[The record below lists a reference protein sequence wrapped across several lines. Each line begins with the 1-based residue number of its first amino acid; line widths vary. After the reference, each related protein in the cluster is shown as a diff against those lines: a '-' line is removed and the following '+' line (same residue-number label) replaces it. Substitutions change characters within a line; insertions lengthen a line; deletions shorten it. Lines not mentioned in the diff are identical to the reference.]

1 MNKAKLLELLSGAMK
16 GAPSKSG
23 ERLGLSDIQALYT
36 DLYDN
41 IESNKVNQWIAL
53 NKDKLAMIPELAS
66 QTSIIDISENPKVVQ
81 KDFGFTESDDF
92 YKMEGPKSWMNK
104 STTYLRKNA
113 EKYGMSLNEYLKA
126 VQSLAQQKEQERQ
139 WNENAKVAEFKDVP
153 MVGDVTIPGYTRIM
167 LPTSFNKAALG
178 KEVTSR
184 DTDWDM
190 RANLIEAGL
199 ATAPYGGPIWAA
211 LAGNALRQGKGI
223 YDETQDT
230 FHPGEFAGSGAIGAF
245 GVPVV
250 FKTASDIM
258 KRVPGTQGIKQ
269 WRRATKAVED
279 IGEVDPQKVLNDKVK
294 ELTSSTAKYRDVN
307 TAKANAHK
315 EALRELA
322 EAVDPNIET
331 GFAPYNP
338 TPLETRLYGKGS
350 KLWRNIKSGEI
361 ITQKE
366 YDDAMRLLQ
375 EYGRGP
381 EWIPGRQKQSNL
393 YARGLKIKD
402 MPQGDV
408 LINAWAEPN
417 ISKVMRHG
425 ANAGAGL
432 VGGRIGTELSTNDK
446 KAIANKIIN
455 STDWG
460 RYITGLP
467 NNLTEEEIY
476 LATVYGDSK

>member
-1 MNKAKLLELLSGAMK
+1 MNKAKLLELLLGAMK
-16 GAPSKSG
+16 DAPSKSG
-23 ERLGLSDIQALYT
+23 ERLGLSDIQELYT

-41 IESNKVNQWIAL
+41 IESSKVNQWIAL
-53 NKDKLAMIPELAS
+53 NKDKLAMIPELAG
-66 QTSIIDISENPKVVQ
+66 QTAIIDISENPKVVQ

-126 VQSLAQQKEQERQ
+126 VQTLAQQKEQERQ

-178 KEVTSR
+178 KEVTNK
-184 DTDWDM
+184 DIAFDIGTD
-190 RANLIEAGL
+190 LIEAGG

-211 LAGNALRQGKGI
+211 LGGNALRQGKGM

-230 FHPGEFAGSGAIGAF
+230 FHPGEFAGSGVIGAL

-250 FKTASDIM
+250 FKTAADVM
-258 KRVPGTQGIKQ
+258 KRVPGTQGLKQ
-269 WRRATKAVED
+269 WRRATNALED
-279 IGEVDPQKVLNDKVK
+279 IGAVDPQQVLKNKVK
-294 ELTSSTAKYRDVN
+294 ELETSTKKYRNVN
-307 TAKANAHK
+307 TAKANSQQ

-322 EAVDPNIET
+322 EAIDPNIET
-331 GFAPYNP
+331 SFAPYNP
-338 TPLETRLYGKGS
+338 SLLETRLYGKGS
-350 KLWRNIKSGEI
+350 KLWRNIKTGEI

-366 YDDAMRLLQ
+366 YNDALKFLS
-375 EYGRGP
+375 EYERGP

-408 LINAWAEPN
+408 LINAWAEPG
-417 ISKVMRHG
+417 ISKVMRRE
-425 ANAGAGL
+425 ANIGAGL
-432 VGGRIGTELSTNDK
+432 AGGRLGTDLSTTDK
-446 KAIANKIIN
+446 KALANKIIN
-455 STDWG
+455 SADWG